1 MPRRSVD
8 WNDGLAKDLKNP
20 GFAKG
25 FIMAALKEEE
35 LSPQFV
41 LRKVILAY
49 GLKEFSKKV
58 RIPSSNISRALNPK
72 HNPTIDTLNR
82 LLKPFGLKLV
92 VAPLEQKP
100 AA

>member
-8 WNDGLAKDLKNP
+8 WNKGLAEDLKDP
-20 GFAKG
+20 KFARG
-25 FIMAALKEEE
+25 FIMAALEEE
-35 LSPQFV
+35 GLSPQLV

-58 RIPSSNISRALNPK
+58 KMPSSNISRALNPK

-82 LLKPFGLKLV
+82 LLKHFGLQLV
-92 VAPLEQKP
+92 VAPLKAKT